1 MQRMANSDLEKVRR
15 LLKAAL
21 NKLDGESRGDKESSN
36 SILFSEK
43 DTGTPVILV
52 LGGGSNAQD
61 EDAPPV
67 LVASPEG
74 RRETVKSFASGPDQT
89 QGAQTAHPGL
99 ERFSLAVTDSVP
111 TAPKA
116 CFMEPGRTC
125 VSSGACE
132 MRGF

>member
-1 MQRMANSDLEKVRR
+1 MQRMANSDLETARR

-52 LGGGSNAQD
+52 LVGRLNAQD

-67 LVASPEG
+67 LVASPDD

-89 QGAQTAHPGL
+89 QEAQAAHPGL
-99 ERFSLAVTDSVP
+99 ERFSLAVTDSLS

>member
-1 MQRMANSDLEKVRR
+1 MQRMANSDLEMARR

-21 NKLDGESRGDKESSN
+21 NKLEGESRGDKEGSN

-43 DTGTPVILV
+43 DARAPVILV
-52 LGGGSNAQD
+52 LVGGLNTQD

-67 LVASPEG
+67 LAAAPDG
-74 RRETVKSFASGPDQT
+74 RREIEKSFASGFDQT

>member
-1 MQRMANSDLEKVRR
+1 MQRMANSDLEMARR

-43 DTGTPVILV
+43 DAGAPVVLV
-52 LGGGSNAQD
+52 VVGGLNAQD

-67 LVASPEG
+67 LVAAPDG
-74 RRETVKSFASGPDQT
+74 RREIEKSFASGLDQT
-89 QGAQTAHPGL
+89 QGAQTEHPGL
-99 ERFSLAVTDSVP
+99 ERFSLAVTDSHP
-111 TAPKA
+111 AAPKA